1 MSADRF
7 DNKVVIVTGAAQGI
21 GRGVALRVAAEGG
34 TVLAVDRA
42 DIVKE
47 VVAEIEEGGGTAA
60 AFQADLET
68 FAGAQAMVADC
79 LARFKRVDVLINN
92 VGGTIWAKPYEHYEE
107 AQIEAEIRRSLFPTL
122 WSCRAALPFMVKK
135 KRGVIVNV
143 SSVATRGVH
152 RVPYSAAKGGVN
164 ALTAS
169 LAMEHTRNG
178 IRINATAPGGTDAPP
193 RRVPRNQSR
202 AKPTARDTA
211 WYQGVVD
218 QTVDSSL
225 MHRYGTIDEQVAPIL
240 FLASDDASY
249 ITGTVVPVGGG
260 DLG

>member
-1 MSADRF
+1 MNAGRF
-7 DNKVVIVTGAAQGI
+7 KNKVVVVTGAAQGI

-42 DIVKE
+42 AIVGE
-47 VVAEIEEGGGTAA
+47 VVAEIHEGGGTAA

-68 FAGAQAMVADC
+68 FAGAQAMVAEC
-79 LARFKRVDVLINN
+79 LARFGRVDVLINN
-92 VGGTIWAKPYEHYEE
+92 VGGTIWAQPYEHYEE

-122 WSCRAALPFMVKK
+122 WSCRAALPFMVEQKC
-135 KRGVIVNV
+135 GVIVNV

-164 ALTAS
+164 AMTAS

-178 IRINATAPGGTDAPP
+178 IRINATAPGGTEAPP
-193 RRVPRNQSR
+193 RRVPRNQSQ
-202 AKPTARDTA
+202 AEPSARSTA

-249 ITGTVVPVGGG
+249 ITGTVMPVAGG